1 MLEDIRVYVLERMF
15 TQKRKGLK
23 WNLEICP
30 SIRRKIDDMKKIQ
43 RFWGVIPSGFHQY
56 ESRWLDVVYE
66 VDLHKRTC
74 GCRSWQQTGIPC
86 VHAISAI
93 LCLNRNIEGYVA
105 NWYTTQMF
113 GSCYMYNIKPING
126 HEMWPTNDMNT
137 ILPEKRRR
145 MSGRPKINR
154 KKCISERSDRH
165 TVSKVGTTSKC
176 SLYSQQGHNKRKCP
190 LKQLNA
196 VDDSDLFDYHE
207 LFEGEGQGQ
216 GQGQGE
222 GQGQSH
228 GEVEDVGVDLEEE
241 VGGDSEKEVGRDSED
256 DLEVEVKQVVDEE
269 VVNLGNHHLV
279 APSLKRRK
287 CGPSQRN
294 TKLRL
299 RRKVVTKDDIGGSLE
314 NPLTL

>member
-1 MLEDIRVYVLERMF
+1 MTKTHQF

-30 SIRRKIDDMKKIQ
+30 SIRRKIEDMKKIQ

-56 ESRWLDVVYE
+56 ESRWLNEVYA

-74 GCRSWQQTGIPC
+74 GCRSWQPTGIPC

-93 LCLNRNIEGYVA
+93 LCLNGNIEEYVA
-105 NWYTTQMF
+105 NLYTTKMF
-113 GSCYMYNIKPING
+113 GRYYKYNVKPING
-126 HEMWPTNDMNT
+126 HEMWLANDMNT
-137 ILPEKRRR
+137 ILPPKRRR
-145 MSGRPKINR
+145 MPGRPKINR

-165 TVSKVGTTSKC
+165 TISKVWTTSKC
-176 SLYSQQGHNKRKCP
+176 SLCSQPGHNMRKCP

-207 LFEGEGQGQ
+207 LFE
-216 GQGQGE
+216 
-222 GQGQSH
+222 
-228 GEVEDVGVDLEEE
+228 EEE
-241 VGGDSEKEVGRDSED
+241 VGGDSEKEVGGDSED
-256 DLEVEVKQVVDEE
+256 DLEVEVEQVVDEE
-269 VVNLGNHHLV
+269 VVNPGNHHVV
-279 APSLKRRK
+279 APTLKKRK

-294 TKLRL
+294 IKLGL
-299 RRKVVTKDDIGGSLE
+299 RRKVVTKDDTGGSLE